1 MGNKHSKGEI
11 TQSELLELQ
20 KKTYCMLLRFHPYPF
35 HSSVWRGS
43 QVLVWKVQ
51 EDQLL
56 QRRWW
61 THWLWVFR
69 TFLFCSHPTTR
80 EFRTALGIRGGYF
93 YEQFYELFDKSKD
106 GLINFDEFASAI
118 AMMSNKMPQKDKL
131 KCTWFESLSFLDLFH
146 FYDTNNDG
154 SISRDELKKITQAL
168 LSQNYISLTDEQ
180 IDSIINETFRV
191 SDMYFLLKDFIL

>member
-1 MGNKHSKGEI
+1 MSEEEVKFLYEKFKKISSSK
-11 TQSELLELQ
+11 
-20 KKTYCMLLRFHPYPF
+20 
-35 HSSVWRGS
+35 
-43 QVLVWKVQ
+43 
-51 EDQLL
+51 EDDGLID
-56 QRRWW
+56 
-61 THWLWVFR
+61 FE
-69 TFLFCSHPTTR
+69 

-131 KCTWFESLSFLDLFH
+131 KYLFH

-191 SDMYFLLKDFIL
+191 SDMYFPLKDFIL